1 MNFSVSAGFNINC
14 RDIATGQT
22 ALHVALCDLEFDDDD
37 GDGGDGGGE
46 HGGASEGG
54 EGGLGGAGSAADR
67 LVNACRFLLDRGAD
81 PLLADDKG
89 NSALHYACHLND
101 LLGPLRLFL
110 RRLSAAGQQRRALQP
125 NAFGNSALHYALQ
138 QPMEDAEDAAVIAAL
153 MRTEG
158 AADAARQPNLM
169 GLTPPQLFRPSATAD
184 PAVKRKVAALLGMTE
199 AELLD
204 ASTPTR
210 PRVDRRRV
218 CPDVTQ
224 GQEAA
229 PVEMTSEFH
238 VDGADILDFKVR
250 TSARTDNMP
259 AVAASCVSS
268 AFTRMLSVESFLTAT
283 DLSDRSTSP
292 LIVRRARRVARSA
305 RFSDRSRS
313 TRFLAATAAAADE
326 TATEQPSGPN
336 QSDASL
342 SDTHRSLV
350 CPCPPRAQVHQRV
363 HRLSA
368 DTITEKML
376 IPMDA
381 LEVRFTP
388 EKGWGQL
395 TQRSTSPRVDRVR
408 ECAH

>member
-1 MNFSVSAGFNINC
+1 MLAVNFSVPAGFNINC

-37 GDGGDGGGE
+37 DDGGE

-89 NSALHYACHLND
+89 NTALHYACHLNG

-110 RRLSAAGQQRRALQP
+110 RRLSAAGQQQRALQP
-125 NAFGNSALHYALQ
+125 NAFGNSPLHYALQ
-138 QPMEDAEDAAVIAAL
+138 QPMEDAEDAAVVAAL

-169 GLTPPQLFRPSATAD
+169 GLTPPQLFRPSAAAD

-204 ASTPTR
+204 ANTPTR

-229 PVEMTSEFH
+229 PVEMTSDFD
-238 VDGADILDFKVR
+238 VDGPDMPHFKVR
-250 TSARTDNMP
+250 ISAH
-259 AVAASCVSS
+259 
-268 AFTRMLSVESFLTAT
+268 TAT
-283 DLSDRSTSP
+283 TRQPSRPLVSAQLSC
-292 LIVRRARRVARSA
+292 ARSA
-305 RFSDRSRS
+305 
-313 TRFLAATAAAADE
+313 L
-326 TATEQPSGPN
+326 N
-336 QSDASL
+336 L
-342 SDTHRSLV
+342 S
-350 CPCPPRAQVHQRV
+350 
-363 HRLSA
+363 
-368 DTITEKML
+368 
-376 IPMDA
+376 
-381 LEVRFTP
+381 
-388 EKGWGQL
+388 
-395 TQRSTSPRVDRVR
+395 
-408 ECAH
+408 

>member
-1 MNFSVSAGFNINC
+1 MNFFVSAGFNINC

-22 ALHVALCDLEFDDDD
+22 SLHVALCDLEFDDDD

-46 HGGASEGG
+46 HGGGAEGG
-54 EGGLGGAGSAADR
+54 KGESGLGGAGSAADR

-89 NSALHYACHLND
+89 NTALHYACHLNG

-125 NAFGNSALHYALQ
+125 NAFGNSPLHYALQ
-138 QPMEDAEDAAVIAAL
+138 QPMEDAEDAAVVAAL

-169 GLTPPQLFRPSATAD
+169 GLTPPQLFRSSAFAD
-184 PAVKRKVAALLGMTE
+184 PAVKRKVGALLGMTE

-210 PRVDRRRV
+210 PRVDRQRV

-250 TSARTDNMP
+250 GRTHSDDMA
-259 AVAASCVSS
+259 AVVSSCVSS
-268 AFTRMLSVESFLTAT
+268 SLTRMLIVESFLTVTALT
-283 DLSDRSTSP
+283 DRSTSP

-305 RFSDRSRS
+305 RFSGRSRS

-326 TATEQPSGPN
+326 TVIEQPPGSSQAG
-336 QSDASL
+336 ASL
-342 SDTHRSLV
+342 SDTHR
-350 CPCPPRAQVHQRV
+350 CPV
-363 HRLSA
+363 
-368 DTITEKML
+368 
-376 IPMDA
+376 
-381 LEVRFTP
+381 
-388 EKGWGQL
+388 
-395 TQRSTSPRVDRVR
+395 
-408 ECAH
+408 